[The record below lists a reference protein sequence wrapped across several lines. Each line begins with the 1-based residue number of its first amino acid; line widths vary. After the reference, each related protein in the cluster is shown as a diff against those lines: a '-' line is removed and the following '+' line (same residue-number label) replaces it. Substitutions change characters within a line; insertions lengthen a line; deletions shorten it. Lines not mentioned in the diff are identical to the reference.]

1 MRILTNGG
9 PQEKAHLFGTNGFQT
24 DIQPCDIPLG
34 AAVSLFLVP
43 LLADLAMFIPRS
55 VNRRTK
61 EGP

>member
-1 MRILTNGG
+1 MRILTSGG

-24 DIQPCDIPLG
+24 GIQPCDVPLG
-34 AAVSLFLVP
+34 AAVSLFMVP
-43 LLADLAMFIPRS
+43 LLAGLAMFILRS